1 MPQRTTRTFLLGLG
15 AQKAGTTWIHQ
26 YFVGS
31 RQVVRGYRKEYH
43 VLDSVDLVED
53 QWRARNIAMAQAELD
68 HLRDQQESDPVHLH
82 RAAMIADPEVYL
94 DYVTGLLR
102 RRPRFRLTADIT
114 PEYALLG
121 SERLRWVREGVTAR
135 NARSAALFVMRD
147 PVDRIWSQVRMQAG
161 RRPDRFP
168 RPADRMVAELYRQ
181 EPYAVLSRYEATL
194 QRIEQ
199 VWAPED
205 RHYELY
211 EQLFEVDRVRAL
223 CAFAGVDFR
232 EPDVDRRA
240 NVSAGRTV
248 ASLPEALVREM
259 AEHFAPTYHAVA
271 ERFPQ
276 VDLRALW
283 PSSRFVLGP

>member
-102 RRPRFRLTADIT
+102 RRPRL
-114 PEYALLG
+114 P
-121 SERLRWVREGVTAR
+121 S
-135 NARSAALFVMRD
+135 
-147 PVDRIWSQVRMQAG
+147 
-161 RRPDRFP
+161 
-168 RPADRMVAELYRQ
+168 
-181 EPYAVLSRYEATL
+181 LSR
-194 QRIEQ
+194 
-199 VWAPED
+199 
-205 RHYELY
+205 
-211 EQLFEVDRVRAL
+211 
-223 CAFAGVDFR
+223 
-232 EPDVDRRA
+232 
-240 NVSAGRTV
+240 
-248 ASLPEALVREM
+248 
-259 AEHFAPTYHAVA
+259 
-271 ERFPQ
+271 
-276 VDLRALW
+276 
-283 PSSRFVLGP
+283 